1 MYETLRQAI
10 MRWPGHDLDYHPSW
24 LTAYEAQSGNGTP
37 AVFAGE
43 NSKMTTD
50 ATPIPPSPD
59 EHFAEAS
66 DPFVLFDHWFQDA
79 EAHELN
85 DPNAMTVASVDGDGM
100 PNARI
105 LLLKG
110 VDGSDAGAGRGF
122 TFYTNSESAKGRE
135 LAAQPNAALLFH
147 WKSLRRQV
155 RLRGMIA
162 PVAADEADAYF
173 ASRPRG
179 SQIGAWASTQSR
191 PLESM
196 AALGEAVEAAT
207 ARFPEDQPVPRPPH
221 WSGFRLVPLEIEF
234 WHDRPYRLHERV
246 VFRRQAPGE
255 AWQRSRLFP

>member
-1 MYETLRQAI
+1 
-10 MRWPGHDLDYHPSW
+10 
-24 LTAYEAQSGNGTP
+24 
-37 AVFAGE
+37 
-43 NSKMTTD
+43 MTTNTGP
-50 ATPIPPSPD
+50 ATTTPNPPAPD
-59 EHFAEAS
+59 ERFAEAG
-66 DPFVLFDHWFQDA
+66 DPFALFESWFAEA

-85 DPNAMTVASVDGDGM
+85 DANAMILASVDEDGL
-100 PNARI
+100 PNART

-110 VDGSDAGAGRGF
+110 VDGGEAGAQRGF
-122 TFYTNSESAKGRE
+122 TFYTNFESAKGRE
-135 LAAQPNAALLFH
+135 LTGQPKAAMVFH

-155 RLRGMIA
+155 RLRGAIA
-162 PVAADEADAYF
+162 PVSSAEADAYF

-191 PLESM
+191 PLDSM
-196 AALGEAVEAAT
+196 AALNDAVAAAT

-246 VFRRQAPGE
+246 VFRRSAPGE